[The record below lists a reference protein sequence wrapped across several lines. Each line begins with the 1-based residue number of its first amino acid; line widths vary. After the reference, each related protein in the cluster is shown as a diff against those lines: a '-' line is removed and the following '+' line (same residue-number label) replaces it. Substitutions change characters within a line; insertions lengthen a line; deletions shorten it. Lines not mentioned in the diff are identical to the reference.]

1 MGLARGGLR
10 MLASANHFLIF
21 LSALIVTGI
30 LSYFLHKFPHGNTH
44 NTHLI
49 FQEVVAVITFVI
61 YLVGMVLPFMDNYHG
76 HMVPLNLI
84 LSYLWLT
91 SFIFSA
97 QDWSGHRCRSTY
109 PAAGLC
115 GRKHTVEA
123 FNFLAFF
130 FLLANVLTEGLIW
143 RARRTDGIVSKNH
156 HHTTST
162 TGPPVV

>member
-10 MLASANHFLIF
+10 MLATANHFMIF

-30 LSYFLHKFPHGNTH
+30 LSYFLHKFPQR

-49 FQEVVAVITFVI
+49 FQEVVAVITFII
-61 YLVGMVLPFMDNYHG
+61 YLVGTVLPFMENYHG
-76 HMVPLNLI
+76 HMVPLNMI

-97 QDWSGHRCRSTY
+97 QDWSGNRCYPTY
-109 PAAGLC
+109 PAVGQC
-115 GRKHTVEA
+115 GKKHTVEA
-123 FNFLAFF
+123 FNFLAFL
-130 FLLANVLTEGLIW
+130 FLLANVITEGLIW
-143 RARRTDGIVSKNH
+143 RARRTDGIVTKNH